1 MLFKCLSGHF
11 DLLKRLLLHFGEV
24 WFQHMARYLFRN
36 SASKDH
42 FLWHF
47 RSSIPVLGRD
57 VALFTVSD
65 LPARVVFVLG
75 YYPSSAAAAY
85 IEVCFVVRC

>member
-1 MLFKCLSGHF
+1 MLFRCLSGHF
-11 DLLKRLLLHFGEV
+11 DLLQRMLLHFGEV
-24 WFQHMARYLFRN
+24 WFQHKARFLVRN
-36 SASKDH
+36 SARKDR
-42 FLWHF
+42 FVWHF

-57 VALFTVSD
+57 VALCTVSD

-75 YYPSSAAAAY
+75 YQPSSTAAAY